1 MLENLRNQGKKVIVV
16 QGLGF
21 VGAVMSLVCCN
32 SHREEYAVIGVDL
45 PSESSYWRI
54 KSLNEGE
61 FPLVSSDKKVYEFY
75 YMRYL
80 QNANNWLIEDYKS
93 LQNLIGYKEFS
104 KPIIYKYLLPSFKK
118 ERIKKIN
125 KNIKNFVESRE
136 YFLQPK
142 HIN

>member
-1 MLENLRNQGKKVIVV
+1 MGILDTEPFEI
-16 QGLGF
+16 
-21 VGAVMSLVCCN
+21 
-32 SHREEYAVIGVDL
+32 
-45 PSESSYWRI
+45 
-54 KSLNEGE
+54 NET
-61 FPLVSSDKKVYEFY
+61 
-75 YMRYL
+75 
-80 QNANNWLIEDYKS
+80 

-136 YFLQPK
+136 YFLQLK